1 MEMNT
6 RRCRNCRFWNER
18 VNVGRIAMG
27 DEPAI
32 GPCRRMPP
40 QTDGHLSFF
49 PETKEGEWCGEWK
62 RRKEHDNR

>member
-1 MEMNT
+1 
-6 RRCRNCRFWNER
+6 
-18 VNVGRIAMG
+18 MG

-32 GPCRRMPP
+32 GSCRRMPP